1 MLVVIDATSRYS
13 WSFQIA
19 PDGSL
24 VNGEPFYRLEIPET
38 TRESG
43 QSGVRAVAEDTGG
56 MVYFATPIGVQVAMQ
71 NGRIVEILNPPIPGV
86 GPLEAMTF
94 AGAANA
100 NWIYVLQDGKLFRR
114 PVKVTGANA
123 WTVVKPPKPTL

>member
-1 MLVVIDATSRYS
+1 
-13 WSFQIA
+13 
-19 PDGSL
+19 
-24 VNGEPFYRLEIPET
+24 
-38 TRESG
+38 
-43 QSGVRAVAEDTGG
+43 
-56 MVYFATPIGVQVAMQ
+56 
-71 NGRIVEILNPPIPGV
+71 
-86 GPLEAMTF
+86 MTF